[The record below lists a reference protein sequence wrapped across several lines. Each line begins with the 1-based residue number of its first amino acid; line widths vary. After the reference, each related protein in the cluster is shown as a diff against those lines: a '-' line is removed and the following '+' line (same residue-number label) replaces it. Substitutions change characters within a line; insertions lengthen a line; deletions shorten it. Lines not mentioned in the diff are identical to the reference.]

1 MWILNHSLV
10 IRVDLASCSQQN
22 WPTTCYEGAM
32 LTSHHNK
39 WGILWTVVQCPVLL
53 YSEGLLFK
61 SSSLIIHSQIPLKTP
76 TECAEMVEKTAKRG
90 PFVAVLFMFV
100 ILLHLNYCGAAASLN
115 INTTTSSSSLDGPVD
130 DSEFMF
136 DSQISRMLV
145 NYEFVHGT
153 DGSRS
158 RNKVFCSRKPYKNC
172 LPQGNGQRVPE
183 TCDKYKRKGC

>member
-1 MWILNHSLV
+1 MWILNHSFV

-22 WPTTCYEGAM
+22 WPTTCYEGPL

-39 WGILWTVVQCPVLL
+39 RGILWTLVPPTLL
-53 YSEGLLFK
+53 YIQRDFFK
-61 SSSLIIHSQIPLKTP
+61 SSSLIIHSHIPLKTP
-76 TECAEMVEKTAKRG
+76 TDCAEMVEKTAKRC

-100 ILLHLNYCGAAASLN
+100 ILLHLSYCGAAASLN

-153 DGSRS
+153 DSAGS
-158 RNKVFCSRKPYKNC
+158 RNKAFCSRKPYKNC
-172 LPQGNGQRVPE
+172 LPQSNGQRVPE
-183 TCDKYKRKGC
+183 TCNKYKRRGC